1 MFANE
6 SFLSVASSQ
15 IAAPNIY
22 NIYFRLQSY
31 RKSAPS
37 SIKFVSYNNKK
48 SFTVSK
54 IAQNEHFITIKSNY
68 PKPFYDEIF
77 RNIVFHL

>member
-1 MFANE
+1 MAYLIYNMIANE

-31 RKSAPS
+31 HKSLPS
-37 SIKFVSYNNKK
+37 GIKFVSYDNKNRSQYQK
-48 SFTVSK
+48 
-54 IAQNEHFITIKSNY
+54 
-68 PKPFYDEIF
+68 
-77 RNIVFHL
+77 

>member
-1 MFANE
+1 MIANE

-22 NIYFRLQSY
+22 NIYFPLQSY

-37 SIKFVSYNNKK
+37 SIKFVSYNNKNRSRYQK
-48 SFTVSK
+48 
-54 IAQNEHFITIKSNY
+54 
-68 PKPFYDEIF
+68 
-77 RNIVFHL
+77 